1 MKIDKAEIRN
11 GELVLSVPVSEARG
25 FVYDFKPGEYQIAK
39 AKKKRSLDANAY
51 AWVLINKIAAAV
63 GRERIEVYRDA
74 VSKLGGNVEV
84 VCVKE
89 TAVNKLVEGWQHNG
103 LGWLTEVFP
112 SKIKGCKNV
121 SLIYGSSVFDV
132 HQMSD
137 LLDRL
142 IQDAKALDIETRPK
156 DEVDALLNAWQ

>member
-11 GELVLSVPVSEARG
+11 GELVLSVPVPEARG

-39 AKKKRSLDANAY
+39 SKKKRSLDANAY

-74 VSKLGGNVEV
+74 VSRLGGNVEV

-137 LLDRL
+137 FLDRL

>member
-1 MKIDKAEIRN
+1 MKIDKAEIRD

-74 VSKLGGNVEV
+74 VSRLGGNVEV

-89 TAVNKLVEGWQHNG
+89 TAVNKLVEGWRHNG

-137 LLDRL
+137 FLDRL